1 MTTIEAII
9 ERAKDGTFDIFCR
22 DEIFSGAGKSIE
34 EAKKDLIRQMEF
46 YKETALKEG
55 FKYPAFLDDQ
65 YEIIYRIDAPSLI
78 QYYVGAG
85 VFSLSGLERVTGIS
99 QKQLWSYLN
108 GTRPRRRQA
117 ERIEAGF
124 RALSR
129 DLSALFS

>member
-34 EAKKDLIRQMEF
+34 EAQKDLIRQMEF

-55 FKYPAFLDDQ
+55 FKYPTFLDDQ

>member
-34 EAKKDLIRQMEF
+34 EAKKDLTRQMEF
-46 YKETALKEG
+46 YKETAVKEG
-55 FKYPAFLDDQ
+55 FKYPTFLDEEF
-65 YEIIYRIDAPSLI
+65 EIVYRIDAPSLMK
-78 QYYVGAG
+78 YYVGAG
-85 VFSLSGLERVTGIS
+85 VFSLAGLEKVTGIN

-108 GTRPRRRQA
+108 GTRPRRRQS

-129 DLSALFS
+129 DLGDLFA

>member
-9 ERAKDGTFDIFCR
+9 ERAKDGTFDIFCQ